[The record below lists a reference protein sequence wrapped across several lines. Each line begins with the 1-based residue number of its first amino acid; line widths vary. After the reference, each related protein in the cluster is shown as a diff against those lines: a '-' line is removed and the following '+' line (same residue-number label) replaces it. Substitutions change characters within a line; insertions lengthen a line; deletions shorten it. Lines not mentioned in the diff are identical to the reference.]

1 MNTNAV
7 ARERRS
13 ISKKTTCCF
22 VAEVGDTCI
31 VFNEII
37 QSSLVVGLT
46 VLEGSDIFQFV
57 VLGDVSAHLLGLK
70 IS

>member
-1 MNTNAV
+1 MLSQGRGGAFL
-7 ARERRS
+7 
-13 ISKKTTCCF
+13 KKMTSCF
-22 VAEVGDTCI
+22 VAEVGNACI
-31 VFNEII
+31 AFNEII
-37 QSSLVVGLT
+37 QSSLVIGLT